1 MIPEQIVQQYQ
12 SYCYETRFV
21 SMSHNKLCG
30 ILKFVRPLCASLP
43 GLNYASAEGAKAFD
57 ELADV
62 IDKLGD
68 NHSKGLSWA
77 KDQNEKLKLAKRYFK
92 RDFKLGVRK
101 FKTE

>member
-1 MIPEQIVQQYQ
+1 M
-12 SYCYETRFV
+12 
-21 SMSHNKLCG
+21 
-30 ILKFVRPLCASLP
+30 P

-92 RDFKLGVRK
+92 GHFKISARK
-101 FKTE
+101 FKAE